1 MGSQSQI
8 QRRNSSKIIRKGVS
22 GKKKRSGGSQN
33 GRSKEKPESSQK
45 TTAVDEPTNVERKTQ
60 RKQIVKFVK
69 SVLEKGP
76 QGLRSEFAS
85 MKRGNDFEKM
95 KAFKSAQENG
105 KNRYKDV
112 GCLDNNRVKLQ
123 NWSHDYIHANYVATP
138 TNPKRFICT
147 QAPLEKTC
155 ADFWFMCM
163 QEQVEHIF
171 MLCNLLEKGAKKC
184 FEYFPSKDK
193 GTLEF
198 EDKDQKITVKFESS
212 NEMKFEKSSKAKVI
226 ETVFLVEGP
235 GGMSQKTT
243 HYHWVD
249 WPDRGVPAADMAI
262 LELLAKARVSKA
274 PIVVHCSAG
283 IGRTGSV
290 VMIEYIMDQLLSGQ
304 QIEES
309 DKILVKIREQRN
321 NSIQTDQQYLF
332 VHQILM
338 NYFLEKKLFD
348 KEIKEAHLQ
357 FTVQYLKCVQ

>member
-1 MGSQSQI
+1 MSKIS
-8 QRRNSSKIIRKGVS
+8 RLSLLKEVVVKDNSSKMSKDKGRRKTR
-22 GKKKRSGGSQN
+22 GKSREQAKTE
-33 GRSKEKPESSQK
+33 KEGSQK
-45 TTAVDEPTNVERKTQ
+45 TMAAEDPTNVERKTQ

-105 KNRYKDV
+105 KIV
-112 GCLDNNRVKLQ
+112 
-123 NWSHDYIHANYVATP
+123 T
-138 TNPKRFICT
+138 
-147 QAPLEKTC
+147 KTS
-155 ADFWFMCM
+155 D
-163 QEQVEHIF
+163 EQVEHIF

-357 FTVQYLKCVQ
+357 FTNQYLKCVQ